1 MISGCGLVRSSLNA
15 FNKREKTLII
25 YRLSVDRK
33 PCVDSRR
40 GRNRIQS
47 MDHCV
52 RGRVLARILVSV
64 RGRVL
69 AHIQLRYGDA
79 LRNRLKER

>member
-25 YRLSVDRK
+25 YRLSVDHK

-52 RGRVLARILVSV
+52 RVLARTLVSV